1 MISINQC
8 FDTSASYFFA
18 STNNSFLIIAYFATA
33 FKDFQYVDLVFK
45 MKSLIF
51 ANHILD
57 VMTGRAVLKIFFY
70 SSELQTSF

>member
-1 MISINQC
+1 MNQC
-8 FDTSASYFFA
+8 FDISASYIFA
-18 STNNSFLIIAYFATA
+18 STNISFLIVVYFAKA
-33 FKDFQYVDLVFK
+33 FKDFQYVDLLFK

-70 SSELQTSF
+70 SSELETSF